1 MVVTSTDVGGG
12 TNAYLETTT
21 GNLTGAGSV
30 TGTNVALKS
39 AGTVGSS
46 AATRLNTSAGT
57 PAAKGTSVFGDG
69 AAGGGLDNVNTVT
82 NRATATHDKK
92 AGGPKRVDGP
102 EPGTGR
108 TAHT

>member
-39 AGTVGSS
+39 AGTVGTS

-57 PAAKGTSVFGDG
+57 PAAHGTSGVVDEAEGG
-69 AAGGGLDNVNTVT
+69 APDTVNPGHNSATPTHAAKGG
-82 NRATATHDKK
+82 RAVVV
-92 AGGPKRVDGP
+92 G
-102 EPGTGR
+102 
-108 TAHT
+108 